1 MQQQKTTDIFIKCAH
16 MNILNHETY
25 MFQARVHGCPAHW
38 SPDVRPRKKTSGSQ
52 VMAIHDWMIGVCCR
66 FRKPLYMCESLDLD
80 VLYVLQIYIH
90 VFVFK
95 FEEFWRCIM
104 STLD

>member
-52 VMAIHDWMIGVCCR
+52 VTGSLAIVGD
-66 FRKPLYMCESLDLD
+66 PLVTMGFNG
-80 VLYVLQIYIH
+80 H
-90 VFVFK
+90 GHP
-95 FEEFWRCIM
+95 
-104 STLD
+104 